1 MLPNLELITATR
13 FQTGKIDSDEDSRL
27 SVKDNKSDSEQFSNT
42 SVESVSMVEA
52 VQSSRSQRNEATAQ
66 RKVSINK
73 NKITVCISNQKEE
86 EKLLERKKT
95 SMQTARNMILFHLG
109 IRRPRIKDLI
119 DENTSPGLVFDT
131 HCHYEFIQK
140 RMSKIVSLSEC
151 LKLDGE
157 ELGDKFVGCI
167 VNYCQPSEWSGGEDH
182 DQLSS
187 LLLSSASDARV
198 GIAIGCHP
206 HFADQMTEQKWK
218 QFESLISKDEY
229 PNLSIVAVG
238 ECGLD
243 NSRKNSV
250 PKIIQFEVFKRQL
263 MLALKYN
270 LPLVLHIRDAMQ
282 DGLEVLE
289 SVGVPQDYPIHL
301 HCFTSSLEVA
311 HKWLNKYSEC
321 KIGFTGR
328 ARNGFF
334 GTLRLT

>member
-1 MLPNLELITATR
+1 MELDTKKEIGNCICILVFFHSPNLGLNKAAKFHVDTTAPV
-13 FQTGKIDSDEDSRL
+13 Q
-27 SVKDNKSDSEQFSNT
+27 
-42 SVESVSMVEA
+42 SVSMVEA
-52 VQSSRSQRNEATAQ
+52 ANPSRSETNESQ
-66 RKVSINK
+66 RKVTINK
-73 NKITVCISNQKEE
+73 MNQITVSVSNNK
-86 EKLLERKKT
+86 RKRT
-95 SMQTARNMILFHLG
+95 STQTARNLILTSLG

-119 DENTSPGLVFDT
+119 GSGLVFDT
-131 HCHYEFIQK
+131 HCHFEFIQK
-140 RMSKIVSLSEC
+140 RMSKFVYLSEC
-151 LKLDGE
+151 LELDGE

-250 PKIIQFEVFKRQL
+250 PRIIQFEVFKRQL